1 MRVLLADDH
10 GLFRDGLRSLL
21 EARGVDVVGEARNGN
36 EAVDLVRRLRPDVV
50 LMDLAM
56 PELNGLDATRLLTA
70 EFPDVK
76 VIVVTAS
83 EEDSSLFEAIKSGAQ
98 GYIFK
103 NLEAPQFF
111 ALLEGVMRGEPA
123 LTPRLARKLLS
134 EFARPS
140 PTGSPRDR
148 QPDELTPREYDVLQF
163 LVQGVTSNKDLAE
176 RLYVSE
182 NTVKYH
188 LRNILDKLHLQNR
201 AQVIAYAV
209 RHGLVRPS
217 DGEQTGP

>member
-1 MRVLLADDH
+1 MRVLIADDH

-21 EARGVDVVGEARNGN
+21 EARGVDVVGEARNGR
-36 EAVDLVRRLRPDVV
+36 EAIDLVRKLRPDVV

-56 PELNGLDATRLLTA
+56 PEFNGLDATRLLTA
-70 EFPDVK
+70 EFPEVK

-111 ALLEGVMRGEPA
+111 ELLEGVMRGEPA
-123 LTPRLARKLLS
+123 LTPRLARKLLT
-134 EFARPS
+134 EFARPAQAG
-140 PTGSPRDR
+140 TQRER
-148 QPDELTPREYDVLQF
+148 HPDELTVREYDVLHL
-163 LVQGVTSNKDLAE
+163 LVQGVTSNRDLAE
-176 RLYVSE
+176 RLVISE

-209 RHGLVRPS
+209 RHGLVQPGEGEPQPS
-217 DGEQTGP
+217 